1 MMVGM
6 REVGLQRV
14 VAVDWSGR
22 VDVAGQRR
30 HIWAAVWTDSDDGGR
45 FTLESGRTREELIGW
60 LMEMAGEMPRMV
72 VGFDFSFSYPAW
84 FLEELGIASAPEFWR
99 SVADGQGERWLHREC
114 EDGRFWGKPKKK
126 PAEFCGEHAHRM
138 LRRVE
143 TSLKVRALIA
153 DPVQAA
159 KVAGIAPKSVFQ
171 IGGAGAVG
179 TASLRGIPY
188 LLKLREAGFA
198 VWPFDAPALERSP
211 MVVEIYTRLMTGAVN
226 KSSEGARTEYLAKKQ
241 KESALYAGLSRGVL
255 AKAKG
260 SEDAFDA
267 LVSAM
272 VMVEHRGEFAGLK
285 ATKDE
290 VLRLEGITWRPG
302 VIG

>member
-6 REVGLQRV
+6 REAGLQRV

-30 HIWAAVWTDSDDGGR
+30 HIWAGVWTASSGAGGG
-45 FTLESGRTREELIGW
+45 FSLESGRTREELIEW
-60 LMEMAGEMPRMV
+60 LVEMAGETPRMV

-153 DPVQAA
+153 DSRESFSSRMDSMSPVVSLAWALASPESTLRAA
-159 KVAGIAPKSVFQ
+159 ISASMASSLPRRARVA
-171 IGGAGAVG
+171 
-179 TASLRGIPY
+179 RC
-188 LLKLREAGFA
+188 
-198 VWPFDAPALERSP
+198 
-211 MVVEIYTRLMTGAVN
+211 VVLTSKT
-226 KSSEGARTEYLAKKQ
+226 S
-241 KESALYAGLSRGVL
+241 
-255 AKAKG
+255 
-260 SEDAFDA
+260 
-267 LVSAM
+267 
-272 VMVEHRGEFAGLK
+272 
-285 ATKDE
+285 
-290 VLRLEGITWRPG
+290 TWRSRKNLVRPAA
-302 VIG
+302 